1 MVEIKFELAD
11 NIDKILQNIFND
23 VNIFS
28 YDLNILISD
37 IYIESNG
44 KYKNTWDLYQEEEIT
59 KIFIDDIK
67 QNILELLLVM
77 KKESDV
83 IYLYIYD
90 SLYGKIIL
98 SNDSIYN
105 QIHNNLKKFKNFKN
119 IKVHNEEER
128 ILDDIKY
135 ILQFDN

>member
-1 MVEIKFELAD
+1 MFEIQFELVD
-11 NIDKILQNIFND
+11 NNDKILQNIFNG
-23 VNIFS
+23 VNIFLH
-28 YDLNILISD
+28 DLNILISD

>member
-1 MVEIKFELAD
+1 MVEIQFELVD
-11 NIDKILQNIFND
+11 NNDKILQNIFND